1 MSTCRFTLTDKD
13 GNIIMDGVTENE
25 FKKQLALNAADIQ
38 KKLGASRIVGEA
50 IKPEVIEEFEDVT
63 DQDAESMLKNSIET
77 PFRNKEKLEKTSKGL
92 FSRVISRLFES
103 QIDVIDKIL
112 KDFEYPGKVVVAAL
126 KNRKGYNGLSSIRTR
141 LFNAEIFDDLGITPN
156 INIAGVKVSEKDLFD
171 VFLNL
176 NRIIKI
182 DTRIKD
188 KFYNFMS
195 LRDKLKKD
203 TSLSDKERADIKMKI
218 ENLKDYLV
226 KRDAIEVKNGD
237 YVQKQYKHSNNKTAA
252 SAKAELK
259 VIQKNNPDLYKK
271 FEKKSQSYYDAY
283 KTLLYEQYKNGM
295 INKDVYDELF
305 SYDYIPTKYIQHI
318 VESEL
323 SEAGSKSAS
332 KLSTSIKNLT
342 GGSDSDV
349 MTNFQAI
356 LEIYTNSTYKK
367 IFENRAAKSLAT
379 AITKSAVTKNKSKEV
394 IKAAD
399 AKLNPKGIQ
408 DMNLDMYIQQPTGQD
423 KFGNPTYGDVP
434 AGMDVIYF
442 YRENGKRER
451 IVAPKDFVD
460 IWYDRN
466 GLLTPSGE
474 AKLSTLSK
482 WMGVDIFK
490 ALITKNNPAFAVY
503 QILMDAPQAIVATN
517 AYPDFFLGSFMLAKD
532 YASVSKDIVD
542 FIKADKLSPLFKEAV
557 DAGIFSDF
565 LSTET
570 DLIKFSPLTNI
581 KGETN
586 FATALKLIKA
596 KSTKAAN
603 NALDAIA
610 KVNEGV
616 EYATRLAVYKRSKE
630 NIVNKFLKENNG
642 SPLAKDQEFE
652 ARMLAAEQARNM
664 VDFSRSGTY
673 IKPLNKVF
681 AYLNAGMQAFYS
693 SARALKDNPTKAA
706 VLLGEIGLAGTA
718 ILAYSLGGTT
728 DDEKE
733 KKKRLDEYLSLPDYQ
748 KSNYFNIYNPYSE
761 EGSSYKW
768 IRIYKPQLFRGYLNM
783 LEQGYLKNVMGVDI
797 DESNITDSFK
807 NDLPVDPN
815 MLNLLT
821 RNPLINGMVKY
832 NWNYDAYRKQDIYK
846 NEEKVEDW
854 AEYDK
859 NTGDIYKKAAELTK
873 GTFPFGEEGISPKR
887 AQAFV
892 ESLIGNPEKNT
903 TTAFLD
909 KAGRI
914 MYYGAMGDN
923 EGLKKEL
930 PAEGEGSDWLFKL
943 SGLKGRLFTKT
954 PEIDF
959 EFVEKLKEAEKK
971 QYTQNKFIKEQVDE
985 IFSKIK
991 DKDEATLLASSM
1003 LDELVKS
1010 GDITNDNKKRILNI
1024 QKKRDFIKGKPRF
1037 YGDLLYANSNDM
1049 RVMILDY
1056 ETESMSEKEFDN
1068 LIYDL
1073 RNNNIIGKE
1082 VVLKV
1087 RNNRYAREKKK

>member
-1 MSTCRFTLTDKD
+1 MSNCKFTLNDKD
-13 GNIIMDGVTENE
+13 GNIILSGVSEQE
-25 FKKQLALNAADIQ
+25 FKKYLALNAGKEQ
-38 KKLGASRIVGEA
+38 KLLGASRIIGEA
-50 IKPEVIEEFEDVT
+50 IKPEAISDIEDIT
-63 DQDAESMLKNSIET
+63 DQDAESMLKESIQT

-92 FSRVISRLFES
+92 FSRVISRLFDS
-103 QIDVIDKIL
+103 QIDVVNKIL
-112 KDFEYPGKVVVAAL
+112 KDFKYAGKVAVAAL

-141 LFNAEIFDDLGITPN
+141 LFNAEIFDDLGIVPN
-156 INIAGVKVSEKDLFD
+156 IDINGVKTSEKDLFD

-182 DTRIKD
+182 DNRIRD
-188 KFYNFMS
+188 KFYTFMS
-195 LRDKLKKD
+195 LRDKLKNDNK
-203 TSLSDKERADIKMKI
+203 LSDSEKADIKVKI
-218 ENLKDYLV
+218 DNLKDYLV
-226 KRDAIEVKNGD
+226 KRDAIEVKNGE
-237 YVQKQYKHSNNKTAA
+237 YVQKQYKHSGNKTAA
-252 SAKAELK
+252 SARAELR
-259 VIQKNNPDLYKK
+259 VINKINPDLYKK
-271 FEKKSQSYYDAY
+271 FEKKGQSYYDSY

-295 INKDVYDELF
+295 INKDVYDELL
-305 SYDYIPTKYIQHI
+305 SYDYIPTKYIQYI

-356 LEIYTNSTYKK
+356 LEIYTNSTYKQ
-367 IFENRAAKSLAT
+367 IFENRAAKSLAN
-379 AITKSAVTKNKSKEV
+379 AIIKKPVTLSDSKE
-394 IKAAD
+394 IMKSAD
-399 AKLNPKGIQ
+399 AKLNPAGVQ
-408 DMNLDMYIQQPTGQD
+408 DMKLDMYIQQPTGQD

-466 GLLTPSGE
+466 GLLTPAGE
-474 AKLSTLSK
+474 AKLSGLSK

-490 ALITKNNPAFAVY
+490 SLVTKNNPAFAVY
-503 QILMDAPQAIVATN
+503 QILMDAPQAIIATN

-532 YASVSKDIVD
+532 YASVSKDIID
-542 FIKADKLSPLFKEAV
+542 FIKSDKLSPLFKEAV

-570 DLIKFSPLTNI
+570 DLIKFSPLTNMQ
-581 KGETN
+581 GETN
-586 FATALKLIKA
+586 FGTALKVMKA
-596 KSTKAAN
+596 KSVKAAN
-603 NALDAIA
+603 NALDSIA
-610 KVNEGV
+610 KLNEGI
-616 EYATRLAVYKRSKE
+616 EYATRLAVYKRMKQ
-630 NIVNKFLKENNG
+630 NITEKFLKENNG
-642 SPLAKDQEFE
+642 SPLTKDQEFE

-673 IKPLNKVF
+673 VKPLNKVF

-693 SARALKDNPTKAA
+693 TARGLKNNPTKAA

-718 ILAYSLGGTT
+718 LLAYSLGDTGG
-728 DDEKE
+728 DEEE
-733 KKKRLDEYLSLPDYQ
+733 KKKRLDEYMSLPDYQ
-748 KSNYFNIYNPYSE
+748 RSNYFNIYNPFGE
-761 EGSSYKW
+761 EGSSYRF
-768 IRIYKPQLFRGYLNM
+768 IRLYKPQAFRGYLNM
-783 LEQGYLKNVMGVDI
+783 LEQGYLKNVKKVDI
-797 DESNITDSFK
+797 DESQVIESFK

-846 NEEKVEDW
+846 GEEKIEDW

-859 NTGDIYKKAAELTK
+859 NTGDMYKKAGELTK
-873 GTFPFGEEGISPKR
+873 GLFGSEGVSPKR
-887 AQAFV
+887 AQALV

-903 TTAFLD
+903 TTALLD

-914 MYYGAMGDN
+914 MYYGAINDKD
-923 EGLKKEL
+923 GLSKEL
-930 PAEGEGSDWLFKL
+930 PAPGEEADWLFKL

-954 PEIDF
+954 PEIDY
-959 EFVEKLKEAEKK
+959 EFVDKLKKEERK

-985 IFSKIK
+985 IFANSK
-991 DKDEATLLASSM
+991 DKNEALLTSSNM

-1010 GDITNDNKKRILNI
+1010 GDITNDNKNRILKI
-1024 QKKRDFIKGKPRF
+1024 QQKRDFIKGKPRF
-1037 YGDLLYANSNDM
+1037 YGDLLYASTNDSK
-1049 RVMILDY
+1049 VTILDY
-1056 ETESMSEKEFDN
+1056 ETESLDDKKFNDIMF
-1068 LIYDL
+1068 DL
-1073 RNNNIIGKE
+1073 RLNNIISKD
-1082 VVLKV
+1082 VLFKV
-1087 RNNRYAREKKK
+1087 QSNRYARTKKK